1 VLLTQQCCKI
11 RLQVVE
17 LVLVLAQGAGY
28 GENIPMGVDMEL
40 VEVVDQ
46 EVVAEYYLILGSK
59 ACVPC

>member
-1 VLLTQQCCKI
+1 MLLTQQCCKI

-17 LVLVLAQGAGY
+17 LVLVLEQGTGY

-46 EVVAEYYLILGSK
+46 EGVAEYYLILGSK
-59 ACVPC
+59 ACVPW